1 MRKNKLA
8 MTDFETL
15 NDGELPQGGG
25 CAYGVDDFKLGF
37 YELEDLEHLTWTGG
51 SGRPV
56 TWGEI
61 AASGKQVYID
71 GVAIDTDGKL
81 GPRA

>member
-1 MRKNKLA
+1 MVEEERPLRRA
-8 MTDFETL
+8 TIL
-15 NDGELPQGGG
+15 
-25 CAYGVDDFKLGF
+25 
-37 YELEDLEHLTWTGG
+37 TGG
-51 SGRPV
+51 VIALLVLAFPAG
-56 TWGEI
+56 